1 MTTEAAL
8 RGYLL
13 EEALAWLLRR
23 GGYELL
29 LDESDDPVDLRWSG
43 QGLTVRGRGAD
54 HPADMLGELAFVAPL
69 SLPVRLFVE
78 ARFRSAVTG
87 LPEVRNAHGV
97 VADVND
103 SVGSASGTGRAHRR
117 HRYAYALFS
126 TSGFSS
132 GAQHYALAHE
142 ISLVD
147 LSGPAFEWLR
157 APVQRAAA
165 AVVELASHV
174 KQEFPSAHPLPQ
186 AVLRHHVR
194 LALEMTDRQPPA
206 TGGDAVWDP
215 VGEYV
220 TEIAWRM
227 RQRLARG
234 GDDELLLGFPPA
246 PFPLALT
253 ARRPGGTDA
262 FVAYAR
268 RNPTHPVWL
277 LHKGGRRAV
286 SWEVVPADGS
296 EAYRL
301 CFNLPGHLDSWLAG
315 SDQGRAGDDDPLS
328 SMLIHRVSKQGTEVF
343 RLQYSPRQ
351 RDRTRP

>member
-43 QGLTVRGRGAD
+43 QGLMVRGRGAD
-54 HPADMLGELAFVAPL
+54 HPADTLGELALAVPL

-78 ARFRSAVTG
+78 ARFRSVVTG

-103 SVGSASGTGRAHRR
+103 NVGPPPGTGRAHRR
-117 HRYAYALFS
+117 HRYSYALFS

-132 GAQHYALAHE
+132 GAQNYALAHG

-165 AVVELASHV
+165 AVLELAAHV
-174 KQEFPSAHPLPQ
+174 KQEFASAHPLPQ

-194 LALEMTDRQPPA
+194 LALETTQRPLPVTSADP
-206 TGGDAVWDP
+206 VWDP
-215 VGEYV
+215 VGEYL
-220 TEIAWRM
+220 TEIAWKM
-227 RQRLARG
+227 GQRLVRG
-234 GDDELLLGFPPA
+234 GDDEVLLAFPPA
-246 PFPLALT
+246 PFPLAMT
-253 ARRPGGTDA
+253 ALGPGGTNA

-268 RNPTHPVWL
+268 RNPTHQVWL

-286 SWEVVPADGS
+286 AWEAVPADGS

-315 SDQGRAGDDDPLS
+315 SELSGDDDALS
-328 SMLIHRVSKQGTEVF
+328 TMLIHRTAKQGTEAF